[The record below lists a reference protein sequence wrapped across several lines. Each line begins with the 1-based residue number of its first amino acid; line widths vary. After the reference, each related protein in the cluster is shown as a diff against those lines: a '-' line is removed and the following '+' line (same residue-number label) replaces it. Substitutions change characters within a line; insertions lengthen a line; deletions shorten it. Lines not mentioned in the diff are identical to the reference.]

1 MDKTNDNAVSNENVT
16 AQLDE
21 NENKAT
27 INISPVAE
35 DDTSEDTTG
44 DNYRALVEKQNNL
57 IDTLMGQIDSY
68 QKQIETLMRNGA
80 VIRDNASDA
89 APEHDSVVDSPDYVS
104 LADLGKE
111 IGKR

>member
-1 MDKTNDNAVSNENVT
+1 MDKTTVNDNSNENVT
-16 AQLDE
+16 PQLDE
-21 NENKAT
+21 NANKAT

-35 DDTSEDTTG
+35 DETSEDTTG

-80 VIRDNASDA
+80 VIRDDASNA
-89 APEHDSVVDSPDYVS
+89 APEQNSVVDSPDYVS
-104 LADLGKE
+104 LADLGTE